1 MLSIISFLK
10 ILNRLRLGHQPIFLE
25 YKVDFRPRWT
35 DEEGNPHLARIISAQ
50 REQYLENLGHL
61 ADMLPVVE
69 TIQRGEGSVEGVDW
83 KNHFIPAVDALSL
96 MWAATR
102 AKATYMEVGS
112 GNSTLFAKVALEL
125 FKSSTKIV
133 SIDPQPRVGVDRLCD
148 EIIRKP
154 LEDVDLTLFD
164 RLEPGDAL
172 FVDNSHRSFMNSDV
186 TAFMLDVLPRL
197 KPGVLLGI
205 HDVFLPFDY
214 LSHWSNRAYNEQ
226 YLLGCY
232 LVANPQYFEIQL
244 ANYWI
249 WKNRLHIDSLQD
261 IWAVLGADIRDR
273 SPSAFWATKKAT
285 ANYEEGQAAPPA
297 RPASRLAAGA

>member
-1 MLSIISFLK
+1 VLPIIRYLK
-10 ILNRLRLGHQPIFLE
+10 FLNRLRRGHQPVFLE

-35 DEEGNPHLARIISAQ
+35 DGEGNPHLARIISA
-50 REQYLENLGHL
+50 RRRQYVENLGHL
-61 ADMLPVVE
+61 AGLLPVVQSIE
-69 TIQRGEGSVEGVDW
+69 RGEGSVEGIDW

-102 AKATYMEVGS
+102 AKTTFMEVGS
-112 GNSTLFAKVALEL
+112 GNSTLFAKAALEH
-125 FKSSTKIV
+125 FKSSVKII
-133 SIDPQPRVGVDRLCD
+133 SIDPQPRVGIDRFCD
-148 EIIRKP
+148 EVIRRP
-154 LEDVDLTLFD
+154 LEDVDLSLFD
-164 RLEPGDAL
+164 RLQPGDTL

-197 KPGVLLGI
+197 KPGVLVGI

-214 LSHWSNRAYNEQ
+214 FSHWSNRAYNEQ

-249 WKNRLHIDSLQD
+249 WKNGLHIDALQD

-273 SPSAFWATKKAT
+273 PSSAFWAIKNAPV
-285 ANYEEGQAAPPA
+285 NHEAAH
-297 RPASRLAAGA
+297 

>member
-10 ILNRLRLGHQPIFLE
+10 VLNRLRRGHQPIFLE
-25 YKVDFRPRWT
+25 YKVDFKPRWT
-35 DEEGNPHLARIISAQ
+35 DGEGNPHLARIISAQ
-50 REQYLENLGHL
+50 QQQYLENLGHL
-61 ADMLPVVE
+61 AGMFPVVE
-69 TIQRGEGSVEGVDW
+69 CIQRGEGPVEGIDW

-112 GNSTLFAKVALEL
+112 GNSTLFAKAALEV
-125 FKSSTKIV
+125 FESGTSIV
-133 SIDPQPRVGVDRLCD
+133 SIDPQPRVGIDRLCD
-148 EIIRKP
+148 EVIREP
-154 LEDVDLTLFD
+154 LENIDLTLFD
-164 RLEPGDAL
+164 RLEPGDTL

-197 KPGVLLGI
+197 KPGVLVGI
-205 HDVFLPFDY
+205 HDIFLPFDY

-232 LVANPQYFEIQL
+232 LVANPQYLEIQL

-249 WKNRLHIDSLQD
+249 WKNRLHIDPLQD
-261 IWAVLGADIRDR
+261 IWAVLGPDIRDR
-273 SPSAFWATKKAT
+273 PSSAFWAIRNAAVNDEAEQAT
-285 ANYEEGQAAPPA
+285 PSAQPA
-297 RPASRLAAGA
+297 ERLAAGK